1 MSNELRNFLALSY
14 DELEQLNLKAK
25 EQRQKRVAVHKI
37 QEERIKYLT
46 DEKRIK
52 AVTVLF
58 SDLEGRLHMLDYD
71 KKFLVKS
78 WDNLTFD
85 GSSIRGFTAQRES
98 DLRLAMDWASFYWAP
113 ADVFGSGK
121 VLVFGEVI
129 DKDGSPYSA
138 DIRGRLKGFAG
149 EMYKNEEYTL
159 NAANEI
165 EGFLFQGSDAE
176 RRYNETGKFEYV
188 NTGGYYHSL
197 PGDPLRTFIDTTA
210 EVQRA
215 MGFQNEK
222 DHPEVAPS
230 QFEINYGYGE
240 VVQAADQIQLYKLI
254 CRQVATRMGL
264 TACFLPKPVVGVNG
278 NGMHTNVSISKGGKN
293 IYWDPKGEEKLSK
306 FGWAFVDRI
315 LTHGNDICLLLNA
328 SVNAYRRLDPHF
340 EAPNQLK
347 ASPVDRGSM
356 IRIPIGNERSMRVE
370 VRSVAPDANPYL
382 VMYSIFRTGIEGET
396 AKIKNLRQAERYLPD
411 NVYLALD
418 NFRKADWTTKLLGED
433 VKARYGALKQ
443 AAADR
448 CARHSARLSKCRK
461 CSTTTRSTIN
471 SCGICFRQ
479 IPQGSGEWGGS
490 PVTKS
495 TRFSLVHSSHSRR
508 RAHALNRSGRLRHSW
523 PLLRPMPRRF
533 LPYWL
538 RPSML
543 LRCAQRCNRRTS
555 PSPQQRAR
563 STAASSHRAFRSWS
577 WRRSAFGSH
586 GPYPG

>member
-1 MSNELRNFLALSY
+1 MSTELRNFLSLSY

-25 EQRQKRVAVHKI
+25 EQRKNRVAPHKI

-71 KKFLVKS
+71 KKFLIKS

-98 DLRLAMDWASFYWAP
+98 DLRLGMDWSAFYWAP
-113 ADVFGSGK
+113 ADFFGPGK

-138 DIRGRLKGFAG
+138 DIRGALKGYAEQLHKKEG
-149 EMYKNEEYTL
+149 YTL

-165 EGFLFQGSDAE
+165 EGFLFNGVDAE
-176 RRYNETGKFEYV
+176 RHYHETHKFEYV

-197 PGDPLRTFIDTTA
+197 PGDPLRQFIDTSA
-210 EVQRA
+210 EVQRS

-240 VVQAADQIQLYKLI
+240 VVAAADQIQLYKLI
-254 CRQVATRMGL
+254 CRQVATNLGVS
-264 TACFLPKPVVGVNG
+264 ASFLPKPVVGVNG
-278 NGMHTNVSISKGGKN
+278 NGMHTNVSISKNGKN
-293 IYWDPKGEEKLSK
+293 LFWEPKGEEKLSK
-306 FGWAFVDRI
+306 LGWSFIDRI
-315 LTHGNDICLLLNA
+315 LTHANDICLLLNS

-340 EAPNQLK
+340 EAPNQIK

-356 IRIPIGNERSMRVE
+356 IRIPIGNEKSSRVE

-382 VMYSIFRTGIEGET
+382 VMLSIFKTGIDGDT

-411 NVYLALD
+411 NIYTALE
-418 NFRKADWTTKLLGED
+418 NFEKADWTSKLLGAD
-433 VKARYGALKQ
+433 VKARFADLKR
-443 AAADR
+443 ASADR
-448 CARHSARLSKCRK
+448 C
-461 CSTTTRSTIN
+461 
-471 SCGICFRQ
+471 
-479 IPQGSGEWGGS
+479 P
-490 PVTKS
+490 
-495 TRFSLVHSSHSRR
+495 
-508 RAHALNRSGRLRHSW
+508 RALGTFVKAPEVQYHHEVYNQ
-523 PLLRPMPRRF
+523 F
-533 LPYWL
+533 LWNL
-538 RPSML
+538 
-543 LRCAQRCNRRTS
+543 
-555 PSPQQRAR
+555 
-563 STAASSHRAFRSWS
+563 F
-577 WRRSAFGSH
+577 
-586 GPYPG
+586 

>member
-1 MSNELRNFLALSY
+1 MSNELRNFLSHSY
-14 DELEQLNLKAK
+14 DELEDLNLKAK
-25 EQRQKRVAVHKI
+25 KQRIDRVAAHKI

-98 DLRLAMDWASFYWAP
+98 DLRLGIDWSAFYWGA
-113 ADVFGSGK
+113 ADIFGSGK

-129 DKDGSPYSA
+129 DKDGSPYKA
-138 DIRGRLKGFAG
+138 DVRGLLKTFAT
-149 EMYKNEEYTL
+149 EQHKEEGYTL

-165 EGFLFQGSDAE
+165 EGFLFNGADAE
-176 RRYNETGKFEYV
+176 ARYSETGKFEYV

-240 VVQAADQIQLYKLI
+240 VVAAADQIQLYKLI
-254 CRQVATRMGL
+254 CRQVATKMGL
-264 TACFLPKPVVGVNG
+264 TASFLPKPVVGVNG
-278 NGMHTNVSISKGGKN
+278 NGMHTNVSISQNGKN
-293 IYWDPKGEEKLSK
+293 LCWDPKGEEKLSK

-315 LTHGNDICLLLNA
+315 LTHGNDICLMLNS

-340 EAPNQLK
+340 EAPNQIK
-347 ASPVDRGSM
+347 ASAVDRGSM
-356 IRIPIGNERSMRVE
+356 VRIPIGNEKSMRVE
-370 VRSVAPDANPYL
+370 VRSVAPDANPYM
-382 VMYSIFRTGIEGET
+382 VMYSIFKTGLDGET
-396 AKIKNLRQAERYLPD
+396 AKTKNLRQAARYLPD
-411 NVYLALD
+411 NIYTAID
-418 NFRKADWTTKLLGED
+418 DFRKASWTTELLGED
-433 VKARYGALKQ
+433 VKDRYADLKQ

-448 CARHSARLSKCRK
+448 CAR
-461 CSTTTRSTIN
+461 
-471 SCGICFRQ
+471 
-479 IPQGSGEWGGS
+479 
-490 PVTKS
+490 
-495 TRFSLVHSSHSRR
+495 
-508 RAHALNRSGRLRHSW
+508 
-523 PLLRPMPRRF
+523 LLGTFVKVPEVQF
-533 LPYWL
+533 HHEVYNQYLWN
-538 RPSML
+538 
-543 LRCAQRCNRRTS
+543 Q
-555 PSPQQRAR
+555 
-563 STAASSHRAFRSWS
+563 F
-577 WRRSAFGSH
+577 
-586 GPYPG
+586 

>member
-1 MSNELRNFLALSY
+1 MLTELRNFLALPY
-14 DELEQLNLKAK
+14 DELEELNLKAK
-25 EQRQKRVAVHKI
+25 KQRQDRVAPHKV
-37 QEERIKYLT
+37 QEDRIKYLT

-71 KKFLVKS
+71 KKFLIKS

-129 DKDGSPYSA
+129 DKDGTPYSA
-138 DIRGRLKGFAG
+138 DIRGRLKTFAG
-149 EMYKNEEYTL
+149 EMYKKEEYTL

-176 RRYNETGKFEYV
+176 RRYNETGKFDYV

-264 TACFLPKPVVGVNG
+264 TASFLPKPVVGVNG

-315 LTHGNDICLLLNA
+315 LTHGNDVCLLLNA

-411 NVYLALD
+411 NIYLALD
-418 NFRKADWTTKLLGED
+418 NFRKSDWTTKLLGED
-433 VKARYGALKQ
+433 VKGRYADLKQ

-448 CARHSARLSKCRK
+448 CARQLGTFVKVPEVQYHHEVY
-461 CSTTTRSTIN
+461 N
-471 SCGICFRQ
+471 Q
-479 IPQGSGEWGGS
+479 
-490 PVTKS
+490 
-495 TRFSLVHSSHSRR
+495 
-508 RAHALNRSGRLRHSW
+508 
-523 PLLRPMPRRF
+523 F
-533 LPYWL
+533 LWNL
-538 RPSML
+538 
-543 LRCAQRCNRRTS
+543 
-555 PSPQQRAR
+555 
-563 STAASSHRAFRSWS
+563 F
-577 WRRSAFGSH
+577 
-586 GPYPG
+586 